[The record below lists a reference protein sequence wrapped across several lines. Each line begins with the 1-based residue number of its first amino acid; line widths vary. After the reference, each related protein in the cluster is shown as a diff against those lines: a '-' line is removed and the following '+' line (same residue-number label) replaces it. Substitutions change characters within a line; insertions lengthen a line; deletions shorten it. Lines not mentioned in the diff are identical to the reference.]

1 MCVFVRVQNELFD
14 GDRLAHFFI
23 PLTLASVFR
32 PTALSTAS
40 SMLPPVRGRCS
51 YIAMT
56 CQLPK
61 NISDATI
68 RMVFHIQIQHD
79 VSVNLAKPY
88 FLWDKTAADQ
98 SGFPMQFPRGFQG
111 FPGVSRGFRQGMK
124 AETSILF
131 FTERG
136 FLRTS

>member
-61 NISDATI
+61 I
-68 RMVFHIQIQHD
+68 
-79 VSVNLAKPY
+79 Y
-88 FLWDKTAADQ
+88 
-98 SGFPMQFPRGFQG
+98 PMRPF
-111 FPGVSRGFRQGMK
+111 VW
-124 AETSILF
+124 F
-131 FTERG
+131 FIYK
-136 FLRTS
+136 FNMMYP